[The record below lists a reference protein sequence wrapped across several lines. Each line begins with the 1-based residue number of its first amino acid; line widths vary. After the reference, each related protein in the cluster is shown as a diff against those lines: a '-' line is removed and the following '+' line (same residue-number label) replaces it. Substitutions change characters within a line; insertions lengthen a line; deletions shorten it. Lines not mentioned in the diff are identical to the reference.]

1 MPGFDP
7 TKELSAHE
15 AIILIKDIIE
25 KHHVIILPHT
35 RGRMEERG
43 YSDQDVIH
51 VLETGIVVGS
61 EFDSERKNWKYRVEG
76 TDIDGVEGVV
86 ITALVS
92 SYRIVVI
99 TVF

>member
-7 TKELSAHE
+7 TKELSGHE
-15 AIILIKDIIE
+15 AIVLIKDIIE
-25 KHHVIILPHT
+25 NYQVIILPHT

-51 VLETGIVVGS
+51 VLETGVVAS
-61 EFDSERKNWKYRVEG
+61 TEFDGERKNWKYRVEG

-86 ITALVS
+86 ITAIVS
-92 SYRIVVI
+92 DYRLVVI